1 MMEELDAIIE
11 EVRNAKTVRFSAS
24 AMINKESLLE
34 RLERIR
40 HSAPEELG
48 HARQVMSERDS
59 LMRQI
64 QSQTDSIVARAEAE
78 RDRLV
83 GETEVTQAAH
93 RQAQR
98 IIQAAEHRSSELR
111 AGAEDYVDSRL
122 ASFEVVLHKTLAVVT
137 KGRDSLKGR
146 LDAGGQRVPQDEP
159 GESSD
164 LGPDSTGGIQI
175 SRS

>member
-1 MMEELDAIIE
+1 MIEQLDGIIE
-11 EVRNAKTVRFSAS
+11 DVRNAKTVRFSSA
-24 AMINKESLLE
+24 AMIDKESMLE

-64 QSQTDSIVARAEAE
+64 QSQTDSIVADAEAE

-83 GETEVTQAAH
+83 SETEIIQAAQ

-98 IIQAAEHRSSELR
+98 VVQAAEHRASELR

-146 LDAGGQRVPQDEP
+146 LDAGGQRVPGDEP
-159 GESSD
+159 GESAD
-164 LGPDSTGGIQI
+164 RGPDTTGNIQI